1 MEIRRIGENKFRCAL
16 TEDEIRALGFCID
29 DIIGDSETTQRFVQ
43 TVMHLVEE
51 HEQININDFS
61 PMVQAE
67 ILQNHTVA
75 VTFGTDKELSFREI
89 MEAVNHIMSRL
100 SPEQLAEWKRAR
112 QAEQGGEQEQTE
124 PMVCAFRFDA
134 IEEIRRMCLVC
145 FPAALP
151 KSGLY
156 KLAGMYY
163 LVMDFAGFTKEQM
176 RPFAFGAV
184 EYDCGHSF
192 EPGQI
197 AHIMEQ
203 GKCIMK
209 SGALEMLMQL

>member
-75 VTFGTDKELSFREI
+75 VTCGTDKELSFREI
-89 MEAVNHIMSRL
+89 MEAVNHIMSQL

-112 QAEQGGEQEQTE
+112 QAEQEQEEQQTE
-124 PMVCAFRFDA
+124 PMVCAFRFAA

-163 LVMDFAGFTKEQM
+163 LILDFSGFTKEQM

-184 EYDCGHSF
+184 EYDRGHSF
-192 EPGQI
+192 NPGQI

-209 SGALEMLMQL
+209 SEALEMLMQL